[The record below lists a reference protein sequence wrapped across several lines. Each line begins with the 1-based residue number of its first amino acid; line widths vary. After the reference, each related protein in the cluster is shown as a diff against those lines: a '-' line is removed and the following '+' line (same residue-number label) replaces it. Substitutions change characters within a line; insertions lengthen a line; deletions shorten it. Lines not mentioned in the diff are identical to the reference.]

1 MFDNTWNFGSLF
13 TTVATGAV
21 VAQTSYQVPR
31 IVTEDSFLL
40 VGILCLIGV
49 VVGLGHALSSKVP
62 IPPRRVV
69 GKVLMSV
76 GVSVTAAAVYHFK
89 PGTDPLV
96 VLALGSGLSVMGS
109 GWLEEIIRKRTGTS
123 HENSR
128 QEHP

>member
-1 MFDNTWNFGSLF
+1 MFDSTWNLGSLF

-21 VAQTSYQVPR
+21 VAQTSYSVTR
-31 IVTEDSFLL
+31 IIPNDSLLL
-40 VGILCLIGV
+40 VGILCVIGI

-109 GWLEEIIRKRTGTS
+109 GWLEEIIRKKTGTKKDDS
-123 HENSR
+123 
-128 QEHP
+128 P

>member
-1 MFDNTWNFGSLF
+1 MFDSTWNLGSLF

-21 VAQTSYQVPR
+21 VAQTSYQVSR
-31 IVTEDSFLL
+31 IIPNDSLLL
-40 VGILCLIGV
+40 VGILCVIGI

-62 IPPRRVV
+62 IPPRRIV

-96 VLALGSGLSVMGS
+96 VIALGAGLSVMGS
-109 GWLEEIIRKRTGTS
+109 GWLEEFVRSRTGTKKDDS
-123 HENSR
+123 T
-128 QEHP
+128 